1 MKYFNRVLTGGVL
14 ALACLMSVPAN
25 ADVSAFI
32 AAISFDEDANLE
44 SAPGIGVRWGKSSGI
59 LGGETSLMIARPDR
73 EVPTVA
79 GGKVSE
85 PATTIFYEGRI
96 LLNIPL
102 GEIKPFVGV
111 GFGRIMTLPGDL
123 PGSNDDATLKALSDT
138 ETNSAFSY
146 GAGVRYALNE
156 RIDGRVDI
164 RQYQVFSVTGA
175 VTDAVIDE
183 IADDV
188 GGGDLLP
195 DRTKERTVTY
205 GEVSVGVVFRF

>member
-1 MKYFNRVLTGGVL
+1 MKYFNRVLTGGAL

-59 LGGETSLMIARPDR
+59 LGGETSLMIARPER

-111 GFGRIMTLPGDL
+111 GFGRIMTLPGKL
-123 PGSNDDATLKALSDT
+123 PGSNVEALSDT

-188 GGGDLLP
+188 GAGDLLP
-195 DRTKERTVTY
+195 GRTKERTVTY